1 MKNKSDEKVVDFY
14 FILYFMEHTKIEK
27 SLSFFD
33 LPDHLKHDSENH
45 EYIHFIEEDGKPIIK
60 LTIKYTKNEND
71 CTNFPGYMNQKLGYG
86 FKGSK
91 RLGGGFI
98 MYDLEHQEE
107 ALDYL
112 EKSLIKVVYNKDLNY
127 ALIGITENSKEKD
140 LTKEKEIEDEF
151 CKKNN
156 LIFTGYAYYS
166 FDKKQRWEFIK
177 DCIKKIAGDEIEE
190 IKEERKR
197 EKEKR
202 KREEEERKREEEEIK
217 REEEER
223 KREEEERKR
232 DEEEVRRK
240 RKEIGFEE
248 SEHEDSEDFEI
259 IEEGLDLENGG
270 CCGCK

>member
-33 LPDHLKHDSENH
+33 LPDHLKHESEN
-45 EYIHFIEEDGKPIIK
+45 YKFIHFIEEDGKPIIK
-60 LTIKYTKNEND
+60 FTIQYAQSDTECNNRQRAMKNNM
-71 CTNFPGYMNQKLGYG
+71 GYDL
-86 FKGSK
+86 KGSK

-140 LTKEKEIEDEF
+140 LTKEKDIEEKF